1 MAINPNSDTYY
12 KGNQLLKKANVP
24 QNFTEEQI
32 KEYLKCAEDP
42 EYFCKQY
49 VQIVTL
55 DKGVQPFK
63 MYNFQK
69 EMVNTFH
76 KNRFTICKIARQSGK
91 STTVLSYLLHYVL
104 FNPSKSVAILA
115 NKGSLARELLG
126 KLQLSYENLPLWLQ
140 QGVVSWNKGSLE
152 LENGS
157 KVISAATSSSAIRGM
172 SFNVIFID
180 EYAFI
185 PQHIAEQFFNSVY
198 PTITSGSD
206 TKVIIVSTP
215 NGLNHFYKMWID
227 AQNKMNNYIPISVS
241 WEHIPGRDEKWK
253 EETIKNTSE
262 KQFQQEFECVSG
274 ETLVNIEKKGEVPI
288 QELYEFLQRRS
299 LEEN

>member
-1 MAINPNSDTYY
+1 MSNPNLDIYY

-24 QNFTEEQI
+24 QNFTEEQV
-32 KEYLKCAEDP
+32 KEYLKCAKDP
-42 EYFCKQY
+42 TYFCKKY
-49 VQIVTL
+49 VKIVTL
-55 DKGVQPFK
+55 DKGLQPFEMYGFQEK
-63 MYNFQK
+63 MV
-69 EMVNTFH
+69 ETFH
-76 KNRFTICKIARQSGK
+76 KNRFAICKVARQSGK

-104 FNPSKSVAILA
+104 FNSSVNVAILA

-140 QGVVSWNKGSLE
+140 QGVVSWNKGSIE

-157 KVISAATSSSAIRGM
+157 KVKSSATSSSAIRGM
-172 SFNVIFID
+172 SFNTIFID

-185 PQHIAEQFFNSVY
+185 PQHLAEQFFNSVY
-198 PTITSGSD
+198 PTITAGSD

-215 NGLNHFYKMWID
+215 NGLNHFYKMWVD

-241 WEHIPGRDEKWK
+241 WEDIPGRDEKWK

-274 ETLVNIEKKGEVPI
+274 DTLINIRGKGDIPI
-288 QELYEFLQRRS
+288 ERAYKILERSS
-299 LEEN
+299 LEKN

>member
-1 MAINPNSDTYY
+1 MSKQLSDTYF
-12 KGNQLLKKANVP
+12 KGNQLLKKSNVA

-32 KEYLKCAEDP
+32 EEYVKCAKDP
-42 EYFCKQY
+42 VYFCENY
-49 VQIVTL
+49 VKIVSL
-55 DKGVQPFK
+55 DEGVQPFT
-63 MYNFQK
+63 MYDFQK
-69 EMVNTFH
+69 TMVDSFH

-104 FNPSKSVAILA
+104 FNPSVSVAILA

-140 QGVVSWNKGSLE
+140 QGVISWNKGSLE

-157 KVISAATSSSAIRGM
+157 RVISAATSSSAIRGM

-185 PQHIAEQFFNSVY
+185 PQHIAEQFFSSVY
-198 PTITSGSD
+198 PTITSGSE
-206 TKVIIVSTP
+206 TKVIVVSTP

-227 AQNKMNNYIPISVS
+227 AINKINDFVPIAVS
-241 WEHIPGRDEKWK
+241 WDMVPKRDEEWK
-253 EETIKNTSE
+253 EKQIKNTSE
-262 KQFQQEFECVSG
+262 QQFKQEFECVSG
-274 ETLVNIEKKGEVPI
+274 DTLVETDRGPMQI
-288 QELYEFLQRRS
+288 QDLYSALGGK
-299 LEEN
+299 NK